1 VKDTLKKLIAFV
13 NKSDEEDPLKQD
25 GIPIPGHQTLLFEQ
39 QMIEASI
46 DILVHLFGFTASSF
60 GTVSEINAGT

>member
-1 VKDTLKKLIAFV
+1 M
-13 NKSDEEDPLKQD
+13 NKSDEGDALKQD

-46 DILVHLFGFTASSF
+46 DILMHIFGFTSKSY
-60 GTVSEINAGT
+60 GTISEINAGIDSSRTCITL